1 MTLRVSNLTA
11 GYGRAQVLRGVTL
24 HARAGQIVAL
34 LGANGAGKTTL
45 LRAIS
50 GLAAIHAGTVALSGT
65 DTTRSPAEKLV
76 EAGLVHV
83 PQGRHLFRDMTVR
96 ENLEMGAYLI
106 GGRKVTEERI
116 GEVFSLFPILRERAK
131 RAASILSGGE
141 QQMLAVGRALM
152 SRPKCLL
159 LDEPSLGLA
168 PKTFGLILDAVSGVN
183 KAGTTIL
190 IAEQNAAKVLRLAHY
205 AYVLEN
211 GKIAAEGESEALLS
225 SGQIRSSYLGAA

>member
-1 MTLRVSNLTA
+1 MA
-11 GYGRAQVLRGVTL
+11 GYGRALVLRGVTI
-24 HARAGQIVAL
+24 HVGPGQIVAL

-50 GLAAIHAGTVALSGT
+50 GLAAIHAGTITLFGT
-65 DTTRSPAEKLV
+65 DTTGYLAEKLV
-76 EAGLVHV
+76 ETGLVHV
-83 PQGRHLFRDMTVR
+83 PQGRHLFRDMTVL

-106 GGRKVTEERI
+106 GGRMVAEERI
-116 GEVFSLFPILRERAK
+116 GEVFRLFPVLRERAK

-141 QQMLAVGRALM
+141 QQMLAIGRALM

-168 PKTFGLILDAVSGVN
+168 PITFALILDVVSGIN
-183 KAGTTIL
+183 RAGTSIL
-190 IAEQNAAKVLRLAHY
+190 IAEQSAAKVLRLAHY

-211 GKIAAEGESEALLS
+211 GKIAAEGESVALLS
-225 SGQIRSSYLGAA
+225 SGQIQSSYLGAA

>member
-1 MTLRVSNLTA
+1 MTLHVSNLMA
-11 GYGRAQVLRGVTL
+11 GYGRAHALRGVSL
-24 HARAGQIVAL
+24 HVGAGQIVAL

-50 GLAAIHAGTVALSGT
+50 GLAAIHAGTITLFGT
-65 DTTRSPAEKLV
+65 DTTGYPAEKLV
-76 EAGLVHV
+76 ESGLVHV
-83 PQGRHLFRDMTVR
+83 PQGRHLFRDMTVI

-106 GGRKVTEERI
+106 GGRKVAEERI
-116 GEVFSLFPILRERAK
+116 GEVFNLFPVLRERAK

-141 QQMLAVGRALM
+141 QQMLAIGRALM
-152 SRPKCLL
+152 SKPKCLL

-168 PKTFGLILDAVSGVN
+168 PKTFALILDVASGIN
-183 KAGTTIL
+183 QAGTSIL

-211 GKIAAEGESEALLS
+211 GKIAAEGESETLLS
-225 SGQIRSSYLGAA
+225 SGQIQSSYLGAA

>member
-1 MTLRVSNLTA
+1 MTLRVSNLSA
-11 GYGRAQVLRGVTL
+11 GYGRAQVLRGITL
-24 HARAGQIVAL
+24 HAKAGQIVAL

-50 GLAAIHAGTVALSGT
+50 GLATIHAGTITLSGI
-65 DTTRSPAEKLV
+65 DVTRYPVEKLV
-76 EAGLVHV
+76 EKGLGHV
-83 PQGRHLFRDMTVR
+83 PQGRHLFRDMTVL
-96 ENLEMGAYLI
+96 ENLEMGAYLV
-106 GGRKVTEERI
+106 GAREVTEERI
-116 GEVFSLFPILRERAK
+116 GEVFRLFPVLRERAK

-141 QQMLAVGRALM
+141 QQMLAIGRALM
-152 SRPKCLL
+152 SRPGCLL

-168 PKTFGLILDAVSGVN
+168 PKSFDLILETLSGVN

-211 GKIAAEGESEALLS
+211 GKINAQGESAALLS

>member
-1 MTLRVSNLTA
+1 MTLLVSNLTA
-11 GYGRAQVLRGVTL
+11 GYGRVQVLRDVTL
-24 HARAGQIVAL
+24 QARAGQIVAL

-50 GLAAIHAGTVALSGT
+50 GLATIHAGTIGLYGT
-65 DTTRSPAEKLV
+65 DSTRYPAEKLV

-83 PQGRHLFRDMTVR
+83 PQGRHLFRDMTVL

-106 GGRKVTEERI
+106 GGRKVAEERI
-116 GEVFSLFPILRERAK
+116 GEVFRLFPVLRERAK

-141 QQMLAVGRALM
+141 QQMLAIGRALM

-168 PKTFGLILDAVSGVN
+168 PKTFGLILDVVSGVN

-190 IAEQNAAKVLRLAHY
+190 IAEQNAARALRLAHY

-211 GKIAAEGESEALLS
+211 GRIAAGGESEALVA
-225 SGQIRSSYLGAA
+225 SGQIRFLYLGAA

>member
-1 MTLRVSNLTA
+1 MTLQVSNLSA
-11 GYGRAQVLRGVTL
+11 GYGRAKVLRGITL
-24 HARAGQIVAL
+24 HAKKGQIVTL

-50 GLAAIHAGTVALSGT
+50 GLATIHAGTITLFGT
-65 DTTRSPAEKLV
+65 DVTRYPVEKLV
-76 EAGLVHV
+76 EKGLGHV
-83 PQGRHLFRDMTVR
+83 PQGRHLFRDMTVL

-106 GGRKVTEERI
+106 GARKLTEERI
-116 GEVFSLFPILRERAK
+116 GEVFTLFPVLRERAK

-141 QQMLAVGRALM
+141 QQMLAIGRALM
-152 SRPKCLL
+152 SRPQCLL

-168 PKTFGLILDAVSGVN
+168 PKSFDLILDTLSGVN
-183 KAGTTIL
+183 KAGTAIL

-211 GKIAAEGESEALLS
+211 GKVNAQGESAALLS
-225 SGQIRSSYLGAA
+225 SGQIQSSYLGAA

>member
-1 MTLRVSNLTA
+1 MA
-11 GYGRAQVLRGVTL
+11 GYGRAQVLRGVSL
-24 HARAGQIVAL
+24 QVEAGRIVAL

-50 GLAAIHAGTVALSGT
+50 GLVTINAGTIALSGT
-65 DTTRSPAEKLV
+65 DTTRYPAEKLV

-83 PQGRHLFRDMTVR
+83 PQGRHLFRDMTVL

-106 GGRKVTEERI
+106 GVRKVAEERI
-116 GEVFSLFPILRERAK
+116 GEVFRLFPILRERAK
-131 RAASILSGGE
+131 RAASVLSGGE
-141 QQMLAVGRALM
+141 QQMLAIGRALM

-159 LDEPSLGLA
+159 LDEPSVGLA
-168 PKTFGLILDAVSGVN
+168 PKTFGLILDVVSGVN

-190 IAEQNAAKVLRLAHY
+190 IAEQNAAKVLRFAHY